1 MIKLTIDDQKV
12 EVAEGTTVLEAAQQL
27 GRDIPT
33 LCHDPRLKPFGACRL
48 CLVEIAGMAKP
59 VTSCT
64 TPATADMVVKTDS
77 ARLYRLRRTTV
88 ELLLSDHP
96 NDCMT
101 CIGAGDC
108 KLQELAYAY
117 GIRETRFAG
126 AMRDHNRVDANP
138 FITREQNKCVMCG
151 LCVRVCEEV
160 QGVCAIGYAER
171 GFEAKIVPPFG
182 DTLNCE
188 FCGQCVSVCPTGAL
202 SGRLWSGK
210 PRLAGVT
217 FTDTTCA
224 YCGCGCSLTLR
235 SHGNQVIRVDS
246 KPDSHNR
253 GWLCVKGRFGFEFI
267 GSSDRL
273 TTPLIR
279 RQQGG
284 KLEPATWDE
293 ALDHVAK
300 RFLAIKEKHGADA
313 LAGLCSARC
322 TNEENYL
329 FQKMF
334 RAGIGTNNIDHCAR
348 Y

>member
-1 MIKLTIDDQKV
+1 MIKLTIDDRPTL
-12 EVAEGTTVLEAAQQL
+12 VAEGTTVLEAAQQL
-27 GRDIPT
+27 GIGIPT

-48 CLVEIAGMAKP
+48 CIVEIAGMARP

-64 TPATADMVVKTDS
+64 TPATDGMVVKTNS
-77 ARLYRLRRTTV
+77 ARLYRLRRTTI

-101 CIGAGDC
+101 CIGTGDC
-108 KLQELAYAY
+108 QLQELAYAY
-117 GIRETRFAG
+117 GIRENRFKG

-171 GFEAKIVPPFG
+171 GFEAKVTPPFG

-188 FCGQCVSVCPTGAL
+188 FCGQCVAVCPTGAL
-202 SGRLWSGK
+202 SGRVWSGK
-210 PRLAGVT
+210 PRMTGVKQT
-217 FTDTTCA
+217 ETTCT
-224 YCGCGCSLTLR
+224 YCGCGCNITLR
-235 SHGNQVIRVDS
+235 SHGDQVIRIDS
-246 KPDSHNR
+246 RSDNHNR
-253 GWLCVKGRFGFEFI
+253 GWLCVKGRFGFEFVN
-267 GSSDRL
+267 SADRL

-279 RQQGG
+279 RRKGG
-284 KLEPATWDE
+284 EFERAGWEE
-293 ALDHVAK
+293 AFDFVAQ
-300 RFLAIKEKHGADA
+300 RFMEIREKHGPDA
-313 LAGLCSARC
+313 VGGLCSARC

-334 RAGIGTNNIDHCAR
+334 RAGLGTNNVDHCAR